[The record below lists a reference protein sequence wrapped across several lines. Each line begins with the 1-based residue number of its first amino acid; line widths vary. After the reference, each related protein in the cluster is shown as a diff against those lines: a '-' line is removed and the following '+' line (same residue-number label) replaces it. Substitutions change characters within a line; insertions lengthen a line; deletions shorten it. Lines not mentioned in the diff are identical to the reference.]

1 MRAYYGRAASYTYFE
16 GCSTGGRQG
25 LMEAQRY
32 PDDFDGIV
40 AGAPVFD
47 YQRLNAGH
55 VWMAQRVFANNFAG
69 NLAFDKDG
77 DGIPESLTKWEM
89 LRDAVL
95 AKCDAADGIRDRVI
109 DDPPSCRFNPQVDLA
124 DRIAPPERTA
134 TTV

>member
-1 MRAYYGRAASYTYFE
+1 
-16 GCSTGGRQG
+16 
-25 LMEAQRY
+25 MEAQRY

-69 NLAFDKDG
+69 NLAFDRDG

-109 DDPPSCRFNPQVDLA
+109 DDPPSCPFNPQVDLA
-124 DRIAPPERTA
+124 DRKCPAGTDRDDCFTPAQLQTRSRTSIAGRTTA
-134 TTV
+134 RGRAS